1 MDKGHSTGKV
11 YVVDDDAAVRQTV
24 GLILS
29 RSGFDT
35 IGLSDGASLL
45 RMMRCESPHCVLLDL
60 KLAGE
65 TGLDILKQLRADGHA
80 TPVLMISGA
89 GSIAEAVAAL
99 KLGADD
105 FIQKPFSGDE
115 LTGKVTGCIA
125 SHAAART
132 AEFKAPRLSG
142 NQPLTRREQQVM
154 ALCVKGATAKE
165 TAIALGLS
173 PRTVED
179 HRANLM
185 RKLGA
190 RNAAD
195 LVRIVLAEAAA

>member
-1 MDKGHSTGKV
+1 MNKAFPTEKV
-11 YVVDDDAAVRQTV
+11 FIVDDDSAVRQAV

-35 IGLSDGASLL
+35 IGFSDGASLL
-45 RMMRCESPHCVLLDL
+45 RMMRSESPHCVLLDL

-65 TGLDILKQLRADGHA
+65 SGLDVLQQLRADGHA

-105 FIQKPFSGDE
+105 FVQKPFSGAE
-115 LTGKVTGCIA
+115 LTGKVAACIA
-125 SHAAART
+125 SHAV
-132 AEFKAPRLSG
+132 AETTEYRAPCLPG
-142 NQPLTRREQQVM
+142 QQPLTRRERQVM
-154 ALCVKGATAKE
+154 AHCVKGATAKE
-165 TAIALGLS
+165 TGIALGLS

-179 HRANLM
+179 HRATLM

-195 LVRIVLAEAAA
+195 LVRIILGEAAA